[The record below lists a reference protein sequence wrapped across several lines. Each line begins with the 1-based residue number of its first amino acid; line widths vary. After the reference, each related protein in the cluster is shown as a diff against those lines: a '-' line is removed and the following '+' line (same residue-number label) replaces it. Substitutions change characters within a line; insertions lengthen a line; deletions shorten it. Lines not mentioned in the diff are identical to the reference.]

1 MYLLFRMWGELKRI
15 SDYTFLISSD
25 TRKKDE
31 LNDALDK
38 FAQIYLDTRKDKKKI
53 VAFKVRD
60 EDDDIPRPPR

>member
-1 MYLLFRMWGELKRI
+1 MWGELKRI